1 MEKYQLTFVERE
13 VLRDL
18 LEDDVRR
25 LSSKASSEC
34 LRNHFDLSP
43 LREDVSICEFS
54 RIHKIDSRHFT
65 ETVKSSDFIHSLY
78 PGTNDIIFMIV
89 LCKCGCSY

>member
-1 MEKYQLTFVERE
+1 MTFVERE

-25 LSSKASSEC
+25 LSSKASGEC
-34 LRNHFDLSP
+34 FRNHFDLTP
-43 LREDVSICEFS
+43 FCKKMLICEFS
-54 RIHKIDSRHFT
+54 RVHEIDSRHFT
-65 ETVKSSDFIHSLY
+65 ETVKSSDFIQLLY